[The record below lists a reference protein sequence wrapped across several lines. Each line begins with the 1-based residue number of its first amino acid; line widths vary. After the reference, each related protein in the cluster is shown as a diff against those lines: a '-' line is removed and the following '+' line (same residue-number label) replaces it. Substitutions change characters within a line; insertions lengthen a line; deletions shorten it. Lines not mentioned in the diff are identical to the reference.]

1 MSAKKNAKWSLDLP
15 TREEQYLRKRRALVQ
30 EAGRAFGKAGFH
42 NTSLDDVAKALN
54 VTKAALYYYIKTK
67 QEILFECH
75 SLALD
80 LGEQARQFAWQG
92 SDQPLERLR
101 LWLRKYIQLLTGDI
115 GCYAV
120 LAEPISSLDETHQ
133 KLIRDRLRTFDRHF
147 QQLVIDAIADGTLPN
162 CDPRLAVAFFMGAI
176 NNISRWF
183 TPNTDLNDESITAA
197 FEGFI
202 FHGLL
207 SDHRF
212 QTAPAETTDS
222 RVPVAAAST

>member
-1 MSAKKNAKWSLDLP
+1 MSPKKSAKWSLDLP
-15 TREEQYLRKRRALVQ
+15 TREEQYLRKRRALIQ
-30 EAGRAFGKAGFH
+30 EAGRAFAKAGFH
-42 NTSLDDVAKALN
+42 NTSMDDVAKALN

-80 LGEQARQFAWQG
+80 LGEQARQFAWEQ

-101 LWLRKYIQLLTGDI
+101 LWIRKYIQLLTGDI

-120 LAEPISSLDETHQ
+120 LAEPISSLDNDH
-133 KLIRDRLRTFDRHF
+133 KRLIRDRLRAFDKQF
-147 QQLVIDAIADGTLPN
+147 QQLIIDAIADGTLPS

-183 TPNTDLNDESITAA
+183 MPNIDLNDESITAA

-207 SDHRF
+207 SEHRSRS
-212 QTAPAETTDS
+212 TPMGVVDS
-222 RVPVAAAST
+222 RTRVAAAST

>member
-1 MSAKKNAKWSLDLP
+1 MSAKKNTKWSLDLP

-42 NTSLDDVAKALN
+42 NTSMDDVAKALN

-80 LGEQARQFAWQG
+80 LGEQARQFAWEQ

-120 LAEPISSLDETHQ
+120 LAEPISSLDDNHQ
-133 KLIRDRLRTFDRHF
+133 KLIRDRLRTFDKQF
-147 QQLVIDAIADGTLPN
+147 QQLVIDAIAGGTLPN

-197 FEGFI
+197 FESFI

-207 SDHRF
+207 SDHRSRS
-212 QTAPAETTDS
+212 APAEIIDS
-222 RVPVAAAST
+222 RAQAAGAST